1 MVSAGG
7 DGDCVAVR
15 AGAVRPEEG
24 AFLPR
29 NQRTHQAEGLLRQG
43 EIHHS
48 AATSGEAL
56 ALAQRIGAS
65 RCVRQ
70 ISVLAGGYKPHLKVE
85 GVEQFLG
92 IVRAAGMPPGGSS

>member
-1 MVSAGG
+1 M
-7 DGDCVAVR
+7 
-15 AGAVRPEEG
+15 RPEEG